1 MVQLVAL
8 LLSAT
13 LFGGMVLYSFG
24 FAPMVF
30 SSLPAEHA
38 GRFIRTAFPWY
49 YLFVIVSSGLSAIAL
64 FFSNPW
70 SALLMIGIASV
81 GIFARQVLMPLINIA
96 SDNRSKGNAAAKAQF
111 SRLHGASVGLN
122 VIQLIAAGFV
132 LSRFV

>member
-38 GRFIRTAFPWY
+38 GFIRTAFPWY